1 MRRKLCCKKLSTS
14 HDVKSFAKGA
24 FLERFVVK
32 IANAHLSISSEIC
45 PDNSHEISRFLPIVL
60 Q

>member
-1 MRRKLCCKKLSTS
+1 MRRKLCCKKLGTS

-24 FLERFVVK
+24 FLERFVVE
-32 IANAHLSISSEIC
+32 IAKTYLSISSEIC
-45 PDNSHEISRFLPIVL
+45 PENSHKIGRFLPIVF